1 MRTETKLGALEWVSA
16 WKREEQAVWELERTL
31 LCLVPSP
38 KRRRFHEVKLPV
50 IFSPSAVARE
60 DFAGKMVASIVGDT
74 IAKIIERLNS
84 LNIFGKKSTTIAEN
98 IKLHL
103 LCIKEEPENSDAAT
117 PRWITDVTDAV
128 IDLWDLLDDL
138 NLPPADAS
146 VPPKQSTMATFFSL
160 YKPTPPGLLL
170 KLEQIE
176 NRLQR
181 IATDS
186 TKLPV
191 KSSKKLTD
199 SDVQGGEIEFVGRKE
214 DKEGWIKRILE
225 PTRVDNGNFPVFA
238 LVGIQGIGKTKL
250 AEHICSDDSVRRKFG
265 SVIWIEGIRDD
276 EFYAESVLN
285 RVNGGIHEFVMKKK
299 MKLEE
304 KENDSIV
311 MEENLDLGEA
321 VSEEN
326 RFLLVLDD
334 LQNENREEWVKLQQK
349 LVEAHGSSG
358 GAILV
363 TTRSYLVVDI
373 ISPKFRKNL
382 RKLSEEDS
390 WALFEQVV
398 GGGPNESN
406 IRDTQMKMVKKCCG
420 VPLAIIKM
428 ARILRSREVKESET
442 EYLVEE
448 FMQEMQ
454 LMYYNELPSWHL
466 KQCFSYLSFI
476 FSTPYNVVDAE
487 MLIKHWMAEGY
498 LGPVNMY
505 CCSSPQ
511 YPQPEDLGLDCIR
524 EFSRRSIFRD
534 TNWCSVRYDL
544 MRELSKYVAGKE
556 NFHIHMYNN
565 DKTVKE
571 TIRRVELTDDFD
583 VSNSRLKSLLSNNT
597 NLRAVSFNMSL
608 LDTWSLRILDEVKL
622 SWSLCAFKSLRV
634 LKLSELGMKMLPI
647 SIGELKSL
655 RYLNLSRNNMK
666 KLPNSIC
673 KLKHLQ
679 TLVLS
684 RCHRL
689 RELPHDLNRLRSLR
703 HLEIEECMHLTHMPS
718 KMKKLTNLQTL
729 SQFVASSSQNYKSI
743 QDFGDLISLNNLR
756 GKLEISHLERLKF
769 KEGEDGHAYLK
780 DKQYLKHLILKWN
793 HEDEEEEEDDN
804 NKNHDQICL
813 GHLKPHAHLQ
823 ELHIVGYRGKQF
835 SDWLWSLENLVEF
848 NLYNCSTCESL
859 PPLDRFP
866 KLRILKL
873 QRLDSLQYITDRVG
887 DCSELGLELLKE
899 LSISDCPKLSSWWKG
914 RTCSI
919 AMFGSIS
926 EMIIRYC
933 PELGCMPLYPNLDNR
948 LVLEGS
954 SVKPL
959 LETINHTSA
968 SNSSLLPDSDLVS
981 NSSPPLSKLKY
992 LSMINVEEQS
1002 LLPEDWLKNTI
1013 SLERLYI
1020 SDQKS
1025 LTSRKR
1031 SEKTSLM
1038 RCFKQLSS
1046 LKNMVI
1052 TNCRRLDLP
1061 DEEWEGLQSLKY
1073 LAMEEIMELKSLPE
1087 GIKHLTSLNSLS
1099 INNCPEVTTLT
1110 EVIGHLTSLEQLSI
1124 SKCHK
1129 LAMLPQSMSKLSSLR
1144 WLWVDNCPLLLPR
1157 CQEETG
1163 NDWPQIKHIKHISVT
1178 ATSQAYE

>member
-1 MRTETKLGALEWVSA
+1 MKTETKLGAWEW
-16 WKREEQAVWELERTL
+16 
-31 LCLVPSP
+31 
-38 KRRRFHEVKLPV
+38 VKLPV
-50 IFSPSAVARE
+50 ILSPSAVARE

-74 IAKIIERLNS
+74 IAKITERLNS

-103 LCIKEEPENSDAAT
+103 LCIKEEPEDSDAAT

-160 YKPTPPGLLL
+160 YKPTPRGLLL

-191 KSSKKLTD
+191 KSNKKLTD

-214 DKEGWIKRILE
+214 AKERWIKRILE

-238 LVGIQGIGKTKL
+238 IVGIQGIGKTRF
-250 AEHICSDDSVRRKFG
+250 AEHVCNDDSIISKFG
-265 SVIWIEGIRDD
+265 SVIWIYGIRDD
-276 EFYAESVLN
+276 EFYAESVSN
-285 RVNGGIHEFVMKKK
+285 RVNGAIHEFVMKKK
-299 MKLEE
+299 MMKLEE

-334 LQNENREEWVKLQQK
+334 FPNENREEWVKLQQK
-349 LVEAHGSSG
+349 LVEIHGSAG

-363 TTRSYLVVDI
+363 TTRSYLVVDV
-373 ISPKFRKNL
+373 ISPKFRQRL
-382 RKLSEEDS
+382 GELSKEDS
-390 WALFEQVV
+390 WILFEQVV
-398 GGGPNESN
+398 GGKGEEGGPSESDT
-406 IRDTQMKMVKKCCG
+406 RDTQMKMVKKCCG
-420 VPLAIIKM
+420 VPLAIIRM
-428 ARILRSREVKESET
+428 ARMFRSREVKESELD
-442 EYLVEE
+442 YLEVE

-454 LMYYNELPSWHL
+454 LIYHNELPSWHL
-466 KQCFSYLSFI
+466 KQCFAYLSFI
-476 FSTPYNVVDAE
+476 FSTSYIVHSE

-498 LGPVNMY
+498 LGPVNM
-505 CCSSPQ
+505 CCFASSPQ

-524 EFSRRSIFRD
+524 DFCRRSILDD
-534 TNWCSVRYDL
+534 TDFCSVPYDL
-544 MRELSKYVAGKE
+544 MKELSNFVAGKE

-583 VSNSRLKSLLSNNT
+583 VSNSRLKSLLSNNK

-622 SWSLCAFKSLRV
+622 SWSICAFKSLRV

-666 KLPNSIC
+666 KLPNSIY
-673 KLKHLQ
+673 
-679 TLVLS
+679 
-684 RCHRL
+684 RG
-689 RELPHDLNRLRSLR
+689 
-703 HLEIEECMHLTHMPS
+703 MYHLTHMP
-718 KMKKLTNLQTL
+718 KMKTLTNLQTL
-729 SQFVASSSQNYKSI
+729 SQFVASSSQNYKNI

-769 KEGEDGHAYLK
+769 KEGEDGLAYLK
-780 DKQYLKHLILKWN
+780 DKQYLKQLILKWN
-793 HEDEEEEEDDN
+793 HEDEEEEEDN
-804 NKNHDQICL
+804 NNNHDQICL
-813 GHLKPHAHLQ
+813 GHLKPHANLQ
-823 ELHIVGYRGKQF
+823 ELHIVGYRGRQF

-848 NLYNCSTCESL
+848 NLYNCSTCQSL

-866 KLRILKL
+866 KLKILKL

-899 LSISDCPKLSSWWKG
+899 LSISDCPKLSSWWKS

-933 PELGCMPLYPNLDNR
+933 PELGCMPLYPNLDDG

-968 SNSSLLPDSDLVS
+968 SNNSLLPDSDPVS
-981 NSSPPLSKLKY
+981 NSSPPLSNLKY

-1002 LLPEDWLKNTI
+1002 LLREDWAKNLI
-1013 SLERLYI
+1013 SLEYLYI
-1020 SDQKS
+1020 SDKKS

-1031 SEKTSLM
+1031 SEKTCLM

-1046 LKNMVI
+1046 LKDMVI
-1052 TNCRRLDLP
+1052 RNCRRLDLP

-1073 LAMEEIMELKSLPE
+1073 LAMDEIMELKSLPE
-1087 GIKHLTSLNSLS
+1087 GIKHLTSLKSLS
-1099 INNCPEVTTLT
+1099 INNCPELTTLT
-1110 EVIGHLTSLEQLSI
+1110 EVIGHLTSLERLSI
-1124 SKCHK
+1124 RDCHK
-1129 LAMLPQSMSKLSSLR
+1129 LAMLPQSMIKLTSLR
-1144 WLWVDNCPLLLPR
+1144 SLWVDNCPLLLPR

-1178 ATSQAYE
+1178 ATSQVYEE